1 MAARIMLIKVK
12 LWRSHD
18 LFTFRLFDP
27 KCTSI
32 FEFKCSRDH
41 QNQQSNVIRYSR
53 TERLGRFRSVLDR

>member
-1 MAARIMLIKVK
+1 MLIKVK

-41 QNQQSNVIRYSR
+41 QNQQLIVIRYSR
-53 TERLGRFRSVLDR
+53 TERLG